1 MHCVQNS
8 ERAERIL
15 DITSARANI
24 PEIVAKLKH
33 LSGEQKESL
42 QKLLTK
48 YEDLFDG
55 NIGTMDTD
63 PVSLELKPGA
73 TPYHGKPYP
82 VPVKDK
88 GKFKKEVERLVEL
101 GVLKKDSDSPW
112 AAPSFC
118 QPKKNPNE
126 VRFLTD
132 LR

>member
-1 MHCVQNS
+1 MKTG
-8 ERAERIL
+8 L
-15 DITSARANI
+15 ART
-24 PEIVAKLKH
+24 
-33 LSGEQKESL
+33 L
-42 QKLLTK
+42 QTLLIK

-55 NIGTMDTD
+55 NIGTLDTD

-118 QPKKNPNE
+118 QPKKNKDK

-132 LR
+132 LRQLNTFSKEAFSAS